1 MHSSLYIWM
10 YAARPK
16 TLFIGAFPILLGSLL
31 AFRQDSFSS
40 FILIMCFIGALS
52 IQIGTNYSNDYFDF
66 VKQADNASRK
76 GSYKVLERGLVSL
89 QAMKTAFIICFIIA
103 GIITS
108 FLIQQGGWII
118 LAVSLLC
125 IFLSIAYTAPPLPLA
140 YLGLG
145 DVFVLVFYGP
155 VATLTTYYLHTHT
168 FNPSVLLI
176 AFLPGILGLGPLIM
190 NNLRDVEQDAKVNKR
205 TLIVRWG
212 ERFGRNYFL
221 MIMLLALILPY
232 IDAALFSKNPF
243 IVLTSF
249 AFLPL
254 KNTIYRL
261 FSHDDKKELQ
271 PLFIASAQIIPLFT
285 LLFALSELAFYVFKS
300 LFV

>member
-1 MHSSLYIWM
+1 MHSSLLIWI

-31 AFRQDSFSS
+31 AFKQDSFNA
-40 FILIMCFIGALS
+40 FTLILCLIGALS

-66 VKQADNASRK
+66 IKQADNASRK
-76 GSYKVLERGLVSL
+76 GSYKVLEQGLVSL
-89 QAMKTAFIICFIIA
+89 QAMKKAFISSFVIA
-103 GIITS
+103 GIVTTL
-108 FLIQQGGWII
+108 LIQQGGVII

-125 IFLSIAYTAPPLPLA
+125 ILLSIAYTAPPFPLA

-145 DVFVLVFYGP
+145 DVFVLFFYGP

-168 FNPSVLLI
+168 LDPRTLLI
-176 AFLPGILGLGPLIM
+176 AFLPGLLGLGPLVM

-205 TLIVRWG
+205 TLIVRFG
-212 ERFGRNYFL
+212 ERFGRNYFVI
-221 MIMLLALILPY
+221 IMFFSFILPY
-232 IDAALFSKNPF
+232 IHALVFSKNPF
-243 IVLTSF
+243 IFLTSF

-254 KNTIYRL
+254 KNTLTLL
-261 FSHDDKKELQ
+261 FSHHDKKELQ
-271 PLFIASAQIIPLFT
+271 ALFISSARIIPLFT
-285 LLFALSELAFYVFKS
+285 LLFALSELALYVFKS